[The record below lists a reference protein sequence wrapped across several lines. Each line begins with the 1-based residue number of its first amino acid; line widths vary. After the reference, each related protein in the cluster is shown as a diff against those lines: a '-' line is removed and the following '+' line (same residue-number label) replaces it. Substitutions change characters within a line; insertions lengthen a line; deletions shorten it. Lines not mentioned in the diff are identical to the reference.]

1 MLIDSNI
8 LIEVGRKQR
17 CMKECRDLIDAISQ
31 EIITEEVYIT
41 RFALSAFQAIATD
54 ADPKFVR
61 EILLLIHQ
69 DKIKIFNQS
78 IEDDIMTLS
87 VIKTLGLDFDDAT
100 QFIAANK
107 LMTYL
112 VTYDKDFKDTG
123 LQIKTPKE
131 ILKKVLA

>member
-17 CMKECRDLIDAISQ
+17 CKKECRDLIDAISQ

-69 DKIKIFNQS
+69 DKIKILNQE
-78 IEDDIMTLS
+78 IGDDIMTLS
-87 VIKTLGLDFDDAT
+87 VLENLHLDFDDAT
-100 QFIAANK
+100 QFVAANK

-112 VTYDKDFKDTG
+112 VTYDKDFKKTG
-123 LQIKTPKE
+123 LQTKTPKE
-131 ILKKVLA
+131 ILKKILA